1 LLFLS
6 FGAWRIGGRW
16 SVVPRGERDFDPSI
30 AAAVLTPSTNP
41 PPMLFFMGV
50 MTGIYVISIGV
61 AMVFGRKRKEE
72 D

>member
-1 LLFLS
+1 
-6 FGAWRIGGRW
+6 
-16 SVVPRGERDFDPSI
+16 
-30 AAAVLTPSTNP
+30 
-41 PPMLFFMGV
+41 MLFFMAV